1 MMADEPIDPTELE
14 KFTMQLRLL
23 ELRVRLTYDAVW
35 YVGMLLVLV
44 IFSAS
49 ITTLIMI
56 GSVLE
61 RLPIK

>member
-1 MMADEPIDPTELE
+1 MADEPIDPTELE